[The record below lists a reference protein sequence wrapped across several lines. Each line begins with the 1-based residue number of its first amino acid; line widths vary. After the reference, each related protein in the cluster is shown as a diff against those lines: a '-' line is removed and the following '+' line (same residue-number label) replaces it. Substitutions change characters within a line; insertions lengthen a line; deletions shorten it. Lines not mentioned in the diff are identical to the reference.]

1 MLVFVFSNL
10 QRGSGFPVIPR
21 SFVILSDCLSID
33 IRVQPHELRLCALNN
48 PRYGC
53 AYRNHMIRIEVIRVD
68 ELVLLNIAL
77 SVPVSKQMP
86 LSHPLCS
93 QLLCW
98 NLEVTRGFFGERGTC
113 SMSHHFIHES

>member
-10 QRGSGFPVIPR
+10 QRGSCLSLIPR
-21 SFVILSDCLSID
+21 SFVILRDCLSID
-33 IRVQPHELRLCALNN
+33 IRVQPHELGLCALNN
-48 PRYGC
+48 PRYGS

-86 LSHPLCS
+86 LSHPLRC

-98 NLEVTRGFFGERGTC
+98 NLEVTRGFFR
-113 SMSHHFIHES
+113 